1 MRAFNTAPARSRTW
15 VDVGLVDC
23 RARGMAAGSFI
34 GLIFE
39 AAFHGDDVDW
49 LDGG

>member
-1 MRAFNTAPARSRTW
+1 MRASTRRLRSRTW

-23 RARGMAAGSFI
+23 RARGMATGSSI
-34 GLIFE
+34 GLKFE